1 MTQVISSRL
10 PHSVDIVPV
19 VENRPHVSIPTL
31 ITEITDDHQTPPT
44 RRKGSETESTL
55 NILQSRETL
64 LDSSIDS
71 PLHSR
76 RGIGSNTE
84 SQEDLLEDTRIQR
97 SLKERLK
104 YHELSNESEIT
115 ILNSYELKDDAEER
129 TILESLGSQTNGF
142 SVNERV
148 ERVQSMVAPRSYATP
163 EKIILHDIEEP
174 DADSN
179 NEWMEANFPA
189 GSRSVT
195 IPRGDKGFGIIL
207 VEEKVGVSCVWWFCR
222 YIVRLHC
229 QCVQCTSIIPL
240 FFPRIQGQK
249 TVQSSSREL
258 YLEVRQKR

>member
-1 MTQVISSRL
+1 MTQRIRSNSHL

-31 ITEITDDHQTPPT
+31 ITEFTDDHQTPPA

-55 NILQSRETL
+55 NILQSHETL

-71 PLHSR
+71 PIHSR

-84 SQEDLLEDTRIQR
+84 SQEDLLEDTRIT
-97 SLKERLK
+97 LKERLK

-129 TILESLGSQTNGF
+129 TILGSQTNGF

-148 ERVQSMVAPRSYATP
+148 ERVQSMVAPRSCATP

-174 DADSN
+174 DVDSN
-179 NEWMEANFPA
+179 NEWMDAHFPT

-195 IPRGDKGFGIIL
+195 IPRGDKGFGIIM
-207 VEEKVGVSCVWWFCR
+207 VEEKVGVSF
-222 YIVRLHC
+222 LHVC
-229 QCVQCTSIIPL
+229 HDFVEDNVGCNANV
-240 FFPRIQGQK
+240 
-249 TVQSSSREL
+249 
-258 YLEVRQKR
+258 